1 MAMKRVRRH
10 GGGRRQEQKTGS
22 LLLVTLAQCALC
34 ALIVGAAYF
43 ASSFFGLTEVRQA
56 VALLLTREG
65 DARQTIDAVRD
76 LLTERSLPSAA
87 EGRSLLS
94 VPAAQMLAGS
104 VTSGYGCREDPFT
117 GEEDFHTGVDIAA
130 PLGTPVH
137 AAYAG
142 MAEEIGVSEA
152 YGNYL
157 LLRHEGFETRYCHCE
172 RILVR
177 KGERIAAG
185 DVIALVGETG
195 RATGPHLHF
204 ELLLDGETV
213 DPTEAVVGCA

>member
-1 MAMKRVRRH
+1 MAMRRVHRRSGSRPPKR
-10 GGGRRQEQKTGS
+10 QTGS

-65 DARQTIDAVRD
+65 DARQTVDAVRG
-76 LLTERSLPSAA
+76 LLTEGSLPSAA
-87 EGRSLLS
+87 AGRSLLS

-142 MAEEIGVSEA
+142 KAEEVGMSKI
-152 YGNYL
+152 YGNYIL
-157 LLRHEGFETRYCHCE
+157 LCHEGFETRYCHCE
-172 RILVR
+172 KIHVR
-177 KGERIAAG
+177 EGERVKAG

-213 DPTEAVVGCA
+213 DPTEAIVGCA